1 MTNTARSRQ
10 KAVKQKS
17 EGTQRDFWKS
27 ALLTQSGEGTEEQI
41 LTNKTQSGY
50 VQYTEEVSTKQQTH
64 HSSVPLVL
72 SWPPT
77 APGSCV
83 GIHR

>member
-50 VQYTEEVSTKQQTH
+50 V
-64 HSSVPLVL
+64 
-72 SWPPT
+72 
-77 APGSCV
+77 
-83 GIHR
+83 